1 MNGFTYAKM
10 KDGIQ
15 SPMIQN
21 SYNPHSRNH
30 DAGGLINDMF
40 HTSRKMALTAF
51 NYYKK
56 WHTRSGG
63 MWFIFKMVGFSEI
76 GVEMSG
82 LIYEAMTGDIPTFRL
97 KREFI

>member
-1 MNGFTYAKM
+1 MQRRETAFNHSDSKA
-10 KDGIQ
+10 D
-15 SPMIQN
+15 

-30 DAGGLINDMF
+30 DAGGLNDMF
-40 HTSRKMALTAF
+40 QISRKMAVTAF
-51 NYYKK
+51 NHYKNRCI
-56 WHTRSGG
+56 HPGG
-63 MWFIFKMVGFSEI
+63 MRFIFKMAGFSEI